1 MLSRQTGTRVAILAA
16 LGVAML
22 ILAGGASAQAG
33 PFQWLTGKNQQQQQ
47 QQPQPQY
54 QQQQQQ
60 QPQQQTGNQG
70 FFPFFGGGRGNR
82 ANRGNQG
89 GPDLTATPRSD
100 ELPMNDP
107 EAYMITNPPLGMP
120 TLSSR
125 NIEATKAAIQRYQSI
140 AGQGGWPTVP
150 AKAMHPGQR
159 GQEIAIL
166 QRRLE
171 ISGDLVGM
179 SVPGEYDAAVVQAVK
194 SFQSRH
200 GLPATGKIDSK
211 AMIEAL
217 NVPASI
223 RVSQLQ
229 ASLKRLQSLSANTG
243 SAGRYVVVNVPS
255 AQVEAVDGGQVAS
268 RHAAV
273 VGKPE
278 RPTPEITSKI
288 HEINFNPYWY
298 VPRTIIHKDLI
309 PKGRA
314 FAARGQ
320 DMLAAYRMQ
329 AFDAAGNPLDPRQID
344 WNGTAVYNYNFR
356 QLPQGENSLGFVKIN
371 FPNKDAVYLHDT
383 PLKSL
388 FGKAV
393 RFESSGCVRVHNVE
407 QLVAWILR
415 DAPGWNYQRIAS
427 MKHTGEQLD
436 VKVPKAVPIY
446 LAYITGWGTPD
457 GQVHFGRD
465 IYGIDG
471 PSTTA
476 SAY

>member
-1 MLSRQTGTRVAILAA
+1 MLAWHGSKSAAILATAGLTAA
-16 LGVAML
+16 LFA
-22 ILAGGASAQAG
+22 ASAETASAG

-47 QQPQPQY
+47 QQQPQP
-54 QQQQQQ
+54 
-60 QPQQQTGNQG
+60 PSGNPG
-70 FFPFFGGGRGNR
+70 FFPFFGGGRGNQGYR
-82 ANRGNQG
+82 AA
-89 GPDLTATPRSD
+89 PDVTAAPHAD
-100 ELPMNDP
+100 ELPRDDP
-107 EAYMITNPPLGMP
+107 EAILITNPALGTP
-120 TLSSR
+120 TLSTR
-125 NIEATKAAIQRYQSI
+125 NIEATKAAIERYRSI
-140 AGQGGWPTVP
+140 VAQGGWPMVP
-150 AKAMHPGQR
+150 AKAMRPGQS
-159 GQEIAIL
+159 GQEIVIL
-166 QRRLE
+166 HRRLE
-171 ISGDLVGM
+171 VSGDLVGQ
-179 SVPGEYDAAVVQAVK
+179 SIPNEYDAAVLVAVK
-194 SFQSRH
+194 KFQTRH
-200 GLPATGKIDSK
+200 GLPATGVIDSK

-217 NVPASI
+217 NVPAVV
-223 RVSQLQ
+223 RLAQLQ
-229 ASLKRLQSLSANTG
+229 ASLKRLQGLAPST
-243 SAGRYVVVNVPS
+243 AGRYVVVNVPA
-255 AQVEAVDGGQVAS
+255 AQVEAVEGGEVIS

-278 RPTPEITSKI
+278 RPTPEISSKVV
-288 HEINFNPYWY
+288 EINFNPYWY

-329 AFDAAGNPLDPRQID
+329 AFDAAGNPLDPRQIN
-344 WNGTAVYNYNFR
+344 WNGPEVYNYQFR

-407 QLVAWILR
+407 QLVSWILR
-415 DAPGWNYQRIAS
+415 DTSGWNYQRIVS
-427 MKHTGEQLD
+427 MKQTGEQLD
-436 VKVPKAVPIY
+436 VKISKPVPIY
-446 LAYITGWGTPD
+446 LAYITAWGTPD

-471 PSTTA
+471 ASTTA

>member
-1 MLSRQTGTRVAILAA
+1 MLSRQAGNSSAILAA
-16 LGVAML
+16 AGFAGVL
-22 ILAGGASAQAG
+22 LVTSGAPAEAG

-47 QQPQPQY
+47 QQQY
-54 QQQQQQ
+54 P
-60 QPQQQTGNQG
+60 QPQQQYQPPQQQG
-70 FFPFFGGGRGNR
+70 GQGLFPFFGGGNR
-82 ANRGNQG
+82 ANRG
-89 GPDLTATPRSD
+89 PDPTTAARSD
-100 ELPMNDP
+100 ELPRNDP
-107 EAYMITNPPLGMP
+107 EAYMITNPPLGTP

-125 NIEATKAAIQRYQSI
+125 NVEATKTAIQRYQSI
-140 AGQGGWPTVP
+140 VAQGGWPMVP

-159 GQEIAIL
+159 GQEVAAL

-171 ISGDLVGM
+171 VSGDLVGM
-179 SVPGEYDAAVVQAVK
+179 SVPGEYDGAVVQAVK
-194 SFQSRH
+194 NFQTRH
-200 GLPATGKIDSK
+200 GLPATGVIDSK
-211 AMIEAL
+211 AMVEAL

-223 RVSQLQ
+223 RLAQLQ
-229 ASLKRLQSLSANTG
+229 SSLTRLQSLAPKTG
-243 SAGRYVVVNVPS
+243 SGRYVVVNVPS
-255 AQVEAVDGGQVAS
+255 AQVEAVEGGQVAS

-278 RPTPEITSKI
+278 RPTPEISSKI

-320 DMLAAYRMQ
+320 DMLQAYRMQ
-329 AFDAAGNPLDPRQID
+329 AFDAAGNPLDARQIN
-344 WNGTAVYNYNFR
+344 WNGQEVYNYNFR

-407 QLVAWILR
+407 HLVAWILR
-415 DAPGWNYQRIAS
+415 DTPGWNYERIVS
-427 MKHTGEQLD
+427 MERTGEQLD
-436 VKVPKAVPIY
+436 VKVSKPVPIY

-465 IYGIDG
+465 IYGLDG
-471 PSTTA
+471 ASTTA